1 MDRNLFIGIMGVII
15 GGIITGASMILN
27 SYFSTKFSSQQR
39 DRENKRE
46 KLEKDIDEIQK
57 FYENILHLSDKL
69 IRNEG
74 MASEA
79 ELEEFYKQKIKLKLI
94 STGDIL
100 EKFNE
105 LKNGITN
112 FAHKLPKMPEEFIPK
127 FEDDDNRRWRI
138 EERKKNKQKREK
150 EAKKYRPN

>member
-79 ELEEFYKQKIKLKLI
+79 ELEEFYKQKIKLRN
-94 STGDIL
+94 D
-100 EKFNE
+100 
-105 LKNGITN
+105 TN
-112 FAHKLPKMPEEFIPK
+112 LS
-127 FEDDDNRRWRI
+127 
-138 EERKKNKQKREK
+138 RKIFHIV
-150 EAKKYRPN
+150 